1 MARARGAGSAP
12 RALEPWTTHD
22 GWLTPRARSGA
33 HCEYP
38 AVRCGTSSLYCYN
51 GGTCYVT
58 SSGTNLCRCPAGWT
72 GGFCQKLL
80 SLPPSSPPPP
90 MAMVP
95 PGSVA
100 VPTWVAAPI
109 IVGIVLLLCCG
120 GCVLYMA
127 RRERRGEPVFQKI
140 DSDGAS
146 SPTRRQELTRH
157 SRSEEA

>member
-1 MARARGAGSAP
+1 M
-12 RALEPWTTHD
+12 
-22 GWLTPRARSGA
+22 
-33 HCEYP
+33 
-38 AVRCGTSSLYCYN
+38 RCGTSSLYCYN

-80 SLPPSSPPPP
+80 SPPAPPAPPP

-109 IVGIVLLLCCG
+109 IIGIVLMLSCG
-120 GCVLYMA
+120 GCVVYMA
-127 RRERRGEPVFQKI
+127 RRERRGEPVFQKLET
-140 DSDGAS
+140 DSAA